1 MYVVAGATGN
11 TGSVAAETL
20 LSKGK
25 QVTVIVRSAEK
36 GEPWRAKGAKVAVAG
51 LDDTLKMR
59 EILAGAE
66 GAYLLIP
73 PSYQLA
79 NYIEDRRRLI
89 DALAAAVG
97 ASQVPQVVLMSS
109 SGGHLPSGA
118 GMILVNH
125 MGEEAIKPV
134 ARNLT
139 ILRPGGFVENWEPVL
154 SAAKANGVLPTF
166 HSPQHKLTMIATA
179 DVGRFVAEAL
189 LNPARG
195 RRILNL
201 AGPEEYSPEDIAR
214 ILGSLFGHEV
224 RVVNPPMSAAVAT
237 FVKAGFSEDAAKL
250 FQEMFA
256 ASNAG
261 KLVFETYGTEFH
273 RGTVTPGEVFRKLLA
288 TSAAK

>member
-125 MGEEAIKPV
+125 MGEEAIKP
-134 ARNLT
+134 
-139 ILRPGGFVENWEPVL
+139 GG
-154 SAAKANGVLPTF
+154 
-166 HSPQHKLTMIATA
+166 
-179 DVGRFVAEAL
+179 
-189 LNPARG
+189 
-195 RRILNL
+195 
-201 AGPEEYSPEDIAR
+201 
-214 ILGSLFGHEV
+214 
-224 RVVNPPMSAAVAT
+224 
-237 FVKAGFSEDAAKL
+237 AKL
-250 FQEMFA
+250 DHFA
-256 ASNAG
+256 ARRLCG
-261 KLVFETYGTEFH
+261 KLGTGAE
-273 RGTVTPGEVFRKLLA
+273 RGESEWRAAHVSFAAAQVDDDCDRGCRPFRRR
-288 TSAAK
+288 SASQSRARKADSESGGPRGVQP

>member
-11 TGSVAAETL
+11 TGSVAAEML

-36 GEPWRAKGAKVAVAG
+36 GEPWRVKGAKVAIASI
-51 LDDTLKMR
+51 DDTPKMR

-73 PSYQLA
+73 PGYQIA

-89 DALAAAVG
+89 EALAAAVG
-97 ASQVPQVVLMSS
+97 ASEVPHVVLMSS
-109 SGGHLPSGA
+109 SGGHLPSDT

-125 MGEEAIKPV
+125 MGEEAIKSV

-154 SAAKANGVLPTF
+154 GAAKANGALPTF
-166 HSPQHKLTMIATA
+166 HSPQHKLTMIATP
-179 DVGRFVAEAL
+179 DVGRFAAEAL
-189 LNPARG
+189 LNPAQG
-195 RRILNL
+195 TRILNL
-201 AGPEEYSPEDIAR
+201 AGPDEYSPEDIAR
-214 ILGSLFGHEV
+214 ILSSLLGREV
-224 RVVNPPMSAAVAT
+224 RVVNPPMGAAVAT
-237 FVKAGFSEDAAKL
+237 FMKAGFSEDAAKL

-261 KLVFETYGTEFH
+261 KLVFETNGTEFH
-273 RGTVTPGEVFRKLLA
+273 RGTVTPGEVFRKLLG
-288 TSAAK
+288 TSAGK